1 MRRCEQ
7 FVAAVRNLD
16 ATTISNYFL
25 GTRSLHGQMMSIS
38 LVKCDIQT
46 RLCLDQLQLSPA
58 EILESCIL
66 QGFPGLTPPSVCL
79 ERSASYDDKGAI

>member
-1 MRRCEQ
+1 MGRCEQ

-16 ATTISNYFL
+16 ATRVSNYFL

-38 LVKCDIQT
+38 LVERDVQT

-58 EILESCIL
+58 EILESCIAR
-66 QGFPGLTPPSVCL
+66 FPRVNTAICL
-79 ERSASYDDKGAI
+79 LGKVSLV